1 MSRITGIVFM
11 GLLLNLLQL
20 SSMSAILLWFV
31 NVVRKLVMV
40 VLYAAIYR
48 YLFSM
53 IAHEATDND
62 MRIKR
67 IAFVKKVEPI
77 TRFNTVNAIEL
88 SNVINFP

>member
-1 MSRITGIVFM
+1 
-11 GLLLNLLQL
+11 
-20 SSMSAILLWFV
+20 MSAILLWFV

-40 VLYAAIYR
+40 ALYAVIER

-53 IAHEATDND
+53 MAHEVIDID

-77 TRFNTVNAIEL
+77 TSFNAVNAIEL

>member
-1 MSRITGIVFM
+1 
-11 GLLLNLLQL
+11 
-20 SSMSAILLWFV
+20 MSAILLWFV

-40 VLYAAIYR
+40 VLYAVIYK

-53 IAHEATDND
+53 IAHEAIDID

-67 IAFVKKVEPI
+67 IAFVKKVESI
-77 TRFNTVNAIEL
+77 TSFNAVNAIEF